1 MGPLRTHARTAICS
15 LAFLLY
21 PTSIVASPKLYTH
34 TNYSSSISIYD
45 VTCFSERHHLT
56 VEHCEY
62 ALSDF
67 HSQIPFGERPTFTND
82 HDKAM
87 TLPHHILTP
96 LHFESE
102 ECTFSVHLPHSNDV
116 TVDAMALYE
125 EGRYLLSRCVGQW
138 GVSGGYIAV
147 RGWQANTYVWIYF
160 MAHHGSRRGPG
171 S

>member
-1 MGPLRTHARTAICS
+1 MGSLLTHARTAICS

-21 PTSIVASPKLYTH
+21 PTSIVASPKLYKD
-34 TNYSSSISIYD
+34 TNSSSNSIYD
-45 VTCFSERHHLT
+45 VTCFSQRHHLT
-56 VEHCEY
+56 VEHCQY

-67 HSQIPFGERPTFTND
+67 HSQIPSDERPTFTND

-87 TLPHHILTP
+87 TLPHHLLTL
-96 LHFESE
+96 LHFTSE

-125 EGRYLLSRCVGQW
+125 EGSHLLSRCVGWW
-138 GVSGGYIAV
+138 GISGGYVAV
-147 RGWQANTYVWIYF
+147 RAWQANAYVWIYF
-160 MAHHGSRRGPG
+160 MAHHGSRQGPG